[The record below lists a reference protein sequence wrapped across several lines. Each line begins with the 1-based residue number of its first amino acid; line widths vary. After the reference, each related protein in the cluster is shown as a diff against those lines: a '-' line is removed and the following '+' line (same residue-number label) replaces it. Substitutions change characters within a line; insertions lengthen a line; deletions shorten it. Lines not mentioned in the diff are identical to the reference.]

1 MLSPPAAVE
10 DQFIGQL
17 VSRLTAKQRRLAVKL
32 LILLLTRRD
41 ELALLQAEDGDC
53 LHPPSARRSDL
64 VRLPRQP
71 RQPGSICPI
80 DVLRVVAHRRAGSH
94 SDVHANPWE

>member
-41 ELALLQAEDGDC
+41 ELALLQAEDGG
-53 LHPPSARRSDL
+53 LSAPAKRKKK
-64 VRLPRQP
+64 
-71 RQPGSICPI
+71 
-80 DVLRVVAHRRAGSH
+80 
-94 SDVHANPWE
+94 